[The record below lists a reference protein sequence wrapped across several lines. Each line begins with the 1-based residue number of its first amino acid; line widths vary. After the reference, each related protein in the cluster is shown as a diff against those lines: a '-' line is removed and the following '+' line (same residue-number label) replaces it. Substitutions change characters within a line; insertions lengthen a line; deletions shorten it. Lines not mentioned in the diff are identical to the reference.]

1 MNVRQKLRLKFGA
14 VIILAIFAGLVS
26 YPQAVSRVPKLYN
39 VLNKAKINL
48 GLDLQGGIHLEY
60 KADLS
65 QVDPSKQKE
74 AMQAMQDAVE
84 RKINAFGVAEP
95 VIYTTKSGDE
105 QRLIVELAGIRDIN
119 EAKKRIGE
127 MPFLEFKEEKETAV
141 EKIPE
146 DILNKTNETAK
157 KKAEEI
163 LKKALAGEDF
173 AKLAKEN
180 SEDPGSKEKG
190 GEYDFVKKGSFVPE
204 YEAIIFDKGLKDGEI
219 YKELVETQFGWHI
232 IKRIEVRPAST
243 REDDRSS
250 TRGGGEGD
258 PAKSPDGDSGASNQE
273 FKSAHI
279 LIAKKVQPEP
289 KIEVMATGLT
299 GKNLKSASVGFQN
312 RGLSEPVIDLEFDE
326 EGTKLFAEITKRNI
340 GKRVAILID
349 GEIITNPTVNS
360 EIPNGKAQIT
370 GSYTTQEA
378 NDLVKRLNEGA
389 LPVPIGN
396 PINQQSVEASLGKIS
411 LEKSLKAGMIG
422 MALVIIF
429 MLLFYRFLGLVASFS
444 LLIYSALIV
453 SIFKLSGF
461 SPWQITLTLPG
472 IAGFVLSIGMAVDAN
487 ILIFERTKE
496 EIRRGRDVLSAI
508 EEGFKRAWT
517 SIRDGNMSSIITA
530 FILIEMGTGFVKG
543 FAVTLIIGVI
553 VSMFTAVV
561 ITRTIL
567 RFVMGKWLENKL
579 WLIGVKTKNKE
590 QGTRNNI

>member
-14 VIILAIFAGLVS
+14 VVILAILAGLVS
-26 YPQAVSRVPKLYN
+26 YPQAVSRIPKLYDI
-39 VLNKAKINL
+39 LNKPKINL

-65 QVDPSKQKE
+65 QVDSSKQKE

-146 DILNKTNETAK
+146 DILNKTNEMAK
-157 KKAEEI
+157 KKADDI
-163 LKKALAGEDF
+163 LKKALAGDDF

-180 SEDPGSKEKG
+180 SEDPGSKDKG

-204 YEAIIFDKGLKDGEI
+204 YEDVIFNKNLKDGEI

-232 IKRIEVRPAST
+232 IKRIELR
-243 REDDRSS
+243 
-250 TRGGGEGD
+250 GEGD
-258 PAKSPDGDSGASNQE
+258 NQE

-289 KIEVMATGLT
+289 KKELVATGLT
-299 GKNLKSASVGFQN
+299 GKNLKNANVGFQN
-312 RGLSEPVIDLEFDE
+312 QGLSEPMINLEFDE

-411 LEKSLKAGMIG
+411 LEKSLKAGIIG

-444 LLIYSALIV
+444 LLIYSALMV

-579 WLIGVKTKNKE
+579 WLIGVKK
-590 QGTRNNI
+590 

>member
-14 VIILAIFAGLVS
+14 VVILAILAGLIS
-26 YPQAVSRVPKLYN
+26 YPQAVSKIPKLYDFF
-39 VLNKAKINL
+39 NKPKINL

-65 QVDPSKQKE
+65 QVDPAKQKE

-127 MPFLEFKEEKETAV
+127 MPFLEFKEEEETAV

-157 KKAEEI
+157 NKAQDL

-190 GEYDFVKKGSFVPE
+190 GEYDFVKKGMFVPE
-204 YEAIIFDKGLKDGEI
+204 YEAVIFDKGLKDGEI

-232 IKRIEVRPAST
+232 IKRIEVKPAST
-243 REDDRSS
+243 REDDSS

-289 KIEVMATGLT
+289 KIEVVTTGLT

-312 RGLSEPVIDLEFDE
+312 QGLTEPVIDLEFDE

-370 GSYTTQEA
+370 GSYTTTEA
-378 NDLVKRLNEGA
+378 NELVKRLNEGA

-422 MALVIIF
+422 MVLVIIF

-444 LLIYSALIV
+444 LLIYSALMI

-496 EIRRGRDVLSAI
+496 EIKKGRDVLSAI

-567 RFVMGKWLENKL
+567 RFVMGRWLENKL
-579 WLIGVKTKNKE
+579 WLIGVNKKPVITSE
-590 QGTRNNI
+590 AK